1 MNSRVSIV
9 KTTDRD
15 AGIAEAIRLLGVNPV
30 DRKDVLLKPNFNTAD
45 PFPASTHND
54 TLRHLIEHLKA
65 MGASGITIGERS
77 GPVDTASV
85 IKDKGIP
92 QLCSEEGAGLINF
105 ENLPEDQWVR
115 KDCKDSHWRKG
126 FLIAKPVIDSDC
138 IVCTCCLKTHG
149 FGGGITASLKLSIG
163 MVHKRNMTE
172 LHSSMLSM
180 KKMIAEVNTAYTPA
194 LVLMDAIDVFTDR
207 GPMSGPVKR
216 AGLILASADRVAIDA
231 VGLAILKLVGSNSH
245 VMNTRIWEH
254 QQIARAAELGLGAKR
269 PSEIEIVHA
278 DEPLSMDTA
287 RDIER
292 ILKAEA

>member
-1 MNSRVSIV
+1 MKSRVSVV
-9 KTTDRD
+9 KTDERD
-15 AGIAEAIRLLGVNPV
+15 MGIAEAIRLLGSNPI

-54 TLRHLIEHLKA
+54 TLRHLIGHLKA
-65 MGASGITIGERS
+65 MGATGITIGERS
-77 GPVDTASV
+77 GPVDTATV

-92 QLCSEEGAGLINF
+92 QLCSEEGAGLINY
-105 ENLPEDQWVR
+105 ENLPDDQWVR
-115 KDCKDSHWRKG
+115 MDAQGSHWRNG
-126 FLIAKPVIDSDC
+126 FLIAKPVVESGC

-194 LVLMDAIDVFTDR
+194 LVLMDAIEVFTDR
-207 GPMSGPVKR
+207 GPMSGTRKH
-216 AGLILASADRVAIDA
+216 AGLMLASTDRVAIDA
-231 VGLAILKLVGSNSH
+231 AGLAVLKLVGSNSH
-245 VMNTRIWEH
+245 VMKTRIWQHE
-254 QQIARAAELGLGAKR
+254 QIARAAELGLGAR
-269 PSEIEIVHA
+269 GPHEIEIVPA
-278 DEPLSMDTA
+278 DEPSSMDLA
-287 RDIER
+287 RHIER